1 MEIILNIIICLFA
14 LCWVFTVIFVYSL
27 IWGEWMIENPP
38 QTESEMF
45 LRKK

>member
-27 IWGEWMIENPP
+27 IWDKQITNNSA
-38 QTESEMF
+38 QIESEMF
-45 LRKK
+45 GEKE